1 MKASW
6 GKARIGAIAIFCAV
20 ALAMVGL
27 HRFSG
32 RAYSQSLPPIPPL
45 FVADACTDAVT
56 AYPAASNGDIAPLAP
71 VPTGLAEP
79 ESVAIDANGNIYVTN
94 RCTNAV
100 TIYAKGSSGDA
111 APIAIIGGPN
121 TGLYAPAGIA
131 VDSSGKIYVAA
142 YPFTGGGTQVG
153 NVFIYPALGSST
165 GLLNEAPIATISGST
180 TGLSEPYGI
189 ALDSSRNIYVTG
201 YNTNTGYQS
210 VSVYPA
216 LGSSTGL
223 LDEAPI
229 ATISGNNG
237 NITGLNEPV
246 GIALDS
252 SQNIYVVDNGATS
265 VFVYP
270 ALGSSTGTLI
280 EAPIATISGNITGLD
295 SPKNIALDSSQNI
308 YVTDDGATSVF
319 VYPALGSSTGVL
331 NENPTATISGSN
343 TDLQNP
349 YGIAVDSSGIYV
361 ADEKA
366 ESVFVYSALGSN
378 TGLLNEAPSSGTIST
393 TLTTG
398 LAGPVGMALDTVGNI
413 YVAGNDFN
421 GVPGVF
427 VYAAGSNANAAP
439 IATISGNT
447 TGLVAPSGIA
457 LDSSANIY
465 VTDEGD
471 AGDDIPPSVFVYPA
485 LGSSTGLLD
494 EAPIATISGSKT
506 DLLSPGGIALD
517 SSRNI
522 YVADNEATSVF
533 VYAALG
539 SSTGTLD
546 DAPLATIGGS
556 STGLRFPNGIALD
569 SSDQIYVADILASK
583 VFVYPALG
591 SSTGKL
597 DEVPSATISGHNT
610 GLRNPYGIALDSSG
624 NIYVADVGAA
634 SVFVYPALAISGTGL
649 LDEAPTDTIS
659 GPLTELGDPLF
670 VAIQPAVAPT
680 PTPSA
685 TATGATPTAT
695 ATATQTAT
703 PTGTPTPTTTLSAS
717 PAKLNLGSVDAT
729 GTSKS
734 KKVSLTNK
742 GAIAAVIGSVT
753 ATPPFVVAGGEN
765 TCSGQTIAPKKK
777 CSFEVEFAPATPGA
791 VSDQTIE
798 VGYNGASPAMNL
810 SGNGIAVTLKAPS
823 KETFSSVAAGTS
835 GKAKKIKI
843 SNPATVSVNLATT
856 SVVGTDSGAFT
867 ITANTCTVTL
877 KAKPGNCTIT
887 MEFAPKSGATGT
899 QSATVGFS
907 YTYGANAG
915 VVSIPISGT
924 VK

>member
-32 RAYSQSLPPIPPL
+32 RAYSQSPPPL
-45 FVADACTDAVT
+45 FVADGCTDAVT
-56 AYPAASNGDIAPLAP
+56 AYPAASSGDIAPLAP

-79 ESVAIDANGNIYVTN
+79 ESVAIDTNGIIYVTN
-94 RCTNAV
+94 RCTNTV
-100 TIYAKGSSGDA
+100 TIYAKESEGDA

-142 YPFTGGGTQVG
+142 YPLAGGGTQIG
-153 NVFIYPALGSST
+153 SVFVYPALSSSGT

-201 YNTNTGYQS
+201 YNTNTGFES

-216 LGSSTGL
+216 LGSNTGL

-237 NITGLNEPV
+237 SIAGLSEPV

-252 SQNIYVVDNGATS
+252 SQNIYVADNGATS

-331 NENPTATISGSN
+331 NENPTATIRGSN
-343 TDLQNP
+343 TDLRNP

-361 ADEKA
+361 ADENA
-366 ESVFVYSALGSN
+366 ESVFVYSPLGSS
-378 TGLLNEAPSSGTIST
+378 TGLLNEAPSSETIST

-398 LAGPVGMALDTVGNI
+398 LAGPVGMALDTIGNI

-439 IATISGNT
+439 IATISGNI

-465 VTDEGD
+465 VTDDGD
-471 AGDDIPPSVFVYPA
+471 SEASPPSVFVYPA
-485 LGSSTGLLD
+485 LSGTCTSSSPCTFNV
-494 EAPIATISGSKT
+494 APIATISGSKT
-506 DLLSPGGIALD
+506 DLLRPGGIALD

-522 YVADNEATSVF
+522 YVADNEAKSVF

-556 STGLRFPNGIALD
+556 STGLSFPNGIALD

-591 SSTGKL
+591 GSGWVAGPPATYSVAPT
-597 DEVPSATISGHNT
+597 ATISGHNT
-610 GLRNPYGIALDSSG
+610 GLRNPYGIALDSSA
-624 NIYVADVGAA
+624 NIYVADAGAV
-634 SVFVYPALAISGTGL
+634 SVFVYPALGGSGWVAGPPATYSV
-649 LDEAPTDTIS
+649 APTDTIS

-703 PTGTPTPTTTLSAS
+703 PTGTPTPTTTLSAT

-734 KKVSLTNK
+734 KKVSLANK
-742 GAIAAVIGSVT
+742 GTIAAVIESVT

-765 TCSGQTIAPKKK
+765 TCSGQDYRAEE
-777 CSFEVEFAPATPGA
+777 EVLVRGR
-791 VSDQTIE
+791 VC
-798 VGYNGASPAMNL
+798 
-810 SGNGIAVTLKAPS
+810 
-823 KETFSSVAAGTS
+823 AGHS
-835 GKAKKIKI
+835 RRR
-843 SNPATVSVNLATT
+843 
-856 SVVGTDSGAFT
+856 
-867 ITANTCTVTL
+867 
-877 KAKPGNCTIT
+877 
-887 MEFAPKSGATGT
+887 ER
-899 QSATVGFS
+899 
-907 YTYGANAG
+907 
-915 VVSIPISGT
+915 
-924 VK
+924 

>member
-1 MKASW
+1 
-6 GKARIGAIAIFCAV
+6 
-20 ALAMVGL
+20 MVGL

-533 VYAALG
+533 VYAAL
-539 SSTGTLD
+539 
-546 DAPLATIGGS
+546 
-556 STGLRFPNGIALD
+556 
-569 SSDQIYVADILASK
+569 
-583 VFVYPALG
+583 
-591 SSTGKL
+591 
-597 DEVPSATISGHNT
+597 
-610 GLRNPYGIALDSSG
+610 
-624 NIYVADVGAA
+624 
-634 SVFVYPALAISGTGL
+634 
-649 LDEAPTDTIS
+649 
-659 GPLTELGDPLF
+659 
-670 VAIQPAVAPT
+670 
-680 PTPSA
+680 
-685 TATGATPTAT
+685 
-695 ATATQTAT
+695 
-703 PTGTPTPTTTLSAS
+703 
-717 PAKLNLGSVDAT
+717 
-729 GTSKS
+729 
-734 KKVSLTNK
+734 
-742 GAIAAVIGSVT
+742 
-753 ATPPFVVAGGEN
+753 
-765 TCSGQTIAPKKK
+765 
-777 CSFEVEFAPATPGA
+777 
-791 VSDQTIE
+791 
-798 VGYNGASPAMNL
+798 
-810 SGNGIAVTLKAPS
+810 
-823 KETFSSVAAGTS
+823 
-835 GKAKKIKI
+835 
-843 SNPATVSVNLATT
+843 
-856 SVVGTDSGAFT
+856 
-867 ITANTCTVTL
+867 
-877 KAKPGNCTIT
+877 
-887 MEFAPKSGATGT
+887 
-899 QSATVGFS
+899 
-907 YTYGANAG
+907 
-915 VVSIPISGT
+915 
-924 VK
+924 

>member
-685 TATGATPTAT
+685 TATG
-695 ATATQTAT
+695 
-703 PTGTPTPTTTLSAS
+703 
-717 PAKLNLGSVDAT
+717 
-729 GTSKS
+729 
-734 KKVSLTNK
+734 
-742 GAIAAVIGSVT
+742 
-753 ATPPFVVAGGEN
+753 
-765 TCSGQTIAPKKK
+765 
-777 CSFEVEFAPATPGA
+777 
-791 VSDQTIE
+791 
-798 VGYNGASPAMNL
+798 
-810 SGNGIAVTLKAPS
+810 
-823 KETFSSVAAGTS
+823 
-835 GKAKKIKI
+835 
-843 SNPATVSVNLATT
+843 
-856 SVVGTDSGAFT
+856 
-867 ITANTCTVTL
+867 
-877 KAKPGNCTIT
+877 
-887 MEFAPKSGATGT
+887 
-899 QSATVGFS
+899 
-907 YTYGANAG
+907 
-915 VVSIPISGT
+915 
-924 VK
+924 